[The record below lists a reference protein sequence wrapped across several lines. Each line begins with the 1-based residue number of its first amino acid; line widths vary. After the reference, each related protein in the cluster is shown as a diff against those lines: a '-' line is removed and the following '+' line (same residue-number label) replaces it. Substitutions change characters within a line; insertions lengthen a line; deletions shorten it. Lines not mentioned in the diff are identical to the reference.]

1 MLDFRKSFL
10 ALAVLALGAGS
21 AFGQVITPLSCTAQA
36 AGTPSIRA
44 EGVAE
49 LVGDVLI
56 ICNGGTP
63 NGPTEVLRQV
73 NIQIFTQPSV
83 NVTSRLLASGN
94 NDFTEAMLFVDEPAP
109 GLQHPCGNVSTAP
122 YSVPP
127 LPQAIGQPIISGVCG
142 AHVGSPTGNG
152 IGTYDPRETS
162 PFIPVGATSF
172 ATYRPNAFQA
182 RRANNSSLI
191 WQGIPFDAPGTLTT
205 RILRMTNIRVNAS
218 QLGVPAGSQADVRLV
233 ISTSASGVINPI
245 ALPITN
251 PSPTVAIAQNSLD
264 FSVVDAATC
273 LQCES
278 ANVEFAADS
287 TRSLHDKGSR
297 CDGRA
302 FRLRYQEL
310 FPSVLRRRSQKE
322 PSPLTTGD
330 IAPNPSE
337 PQDTLGFPFQ
347 TETGFYKNAGTAWW
361 PTTFQNGTLA
371 VGESGGALGLADH
384 GTRLIVRFNNVQNGL
399 QIWVGNTVPVNTI
412 QGGSNT
418 STFRT
423 GTARLIQ
430 TNPNGD
436 GPFSAAAAGATPANL
451 DTVVSGTALPSNY
464 GGNDGIN
471 QVSVV
476 GGVGQAVYEII
487 NADTTSIERVEIPV
501 IIAYRANT
509 AANLPSFGTAT
520 ANGNLAPIST
530 VATASTTA
538 ALPRFVDTAAN
549 RNVLTVNS
557 CRTNLLFPFVS
568 NQAGFDTGVA
578 IANTSKDPFGTSI
591 QTGAC
596 TVNFYGVVAGANVC
610 LSFPSPS
617 ITGGEHF
624 VWSLSSGGAVTA
636 TAGFQGYI
644 IAQCAFQYGHGF
656 AFISDLGAQ
665 RLAMGYLALV
675 MDDGIESRTGSKSE
689 TLGH

>member
-1 MLDFRKSFL
+1 LHKEKEMLDFRKSFL
-10 ALAVLALGAGS
+10 SLAVLALGAGAAS
-21 AFGQVITPLSCTAQA
+21 AQVIQPLSCTAQA
-36 AGTPSIRA
+36 AGTPSVRA

-63 NGPTEVLRQV
+63 NGPTETLRQV
-73 NIQIFTQPSV
+73 NIQIFTQPSI
-83 NVTSRLLASGN
+83 NVTSRLLAAGN

-109 GLQHPCGNVSTAP
+109 GLQHPCGTASSAP

-127 LPQAIGQPIISGVCG
+127 ASTQPIIAGVCG
-142 AHVGSPTGNG
+142 AHVGSPSGNG
-152 IGTYDPRETS
+152 IGTYDPTVAAPTVNIGGS
-162 PFIPVGATSF
+162 NY

-182 RRANNSSLI
+182 RRANNASLI

-233 ISTSASGVINPI
+233 ISTSASGVLNPI

-251 PSPTVAIAQNSLD
+251 PSPTVAIAQNSLT
-264 FSVVDAATC
+264 FSVIDPQTC

-278 ANVEFAADS
+278 GNKDFSADS
-287 TRSLHDKGSR
+287 TKTLATQGTK
-297 CDGRA
+297 CDNVA
-302 FRLRYQEL
+302 FNLRYQEL
-310 FPSVLRRRSQKE
+310 FPSVFRRRSQRE

-330 IAPNPSE
+330 IAPTPDIS
-337 PQDTLGFPFQ
+337 QDTLGFPFQ
-347 TETGFYKNAGTAWW
+347 TETGFYKAAAGGYW
-361 PTTFQNGTLA
+361 PSTFQNGTIA
-371 VGESGGALGLADH
+371 VGTSGGALGLADH

-399 QIWVGNTVPVNTI
+399 QVWVGNSVQVFTI
-412 QGGSNT
+412 QGGTNT
-418 STFRT
+418 SSLRT
-423 GTARLIQ
+423 GTARLVQ
-430 TNPNGD
+430 SNPNGD
-436 GPFSAAAAGATPANL
+436 GPFSAAAVGAT
-451 DTVVSGTALPSNY
+451 T
-464 GGNDGIN
+464 GGGIN
-471 QVSVV
+471 QVSIV

-487 NADTTSIERVEIPV
+487 NADTTAIERVQIPV
-501 IIAYRANT
+501 VIAYTANT
-509 AANLPSFGTAT
+509 SANLPSLGTST

-538 ALPRFVDTAAN
+538 ALPRFVDTAAA
-549 RNVLTVNS
+549 RNLLTINS

-568 NQAGFDTGVA
+568 NQAGFDTGLA
-578 IANTSKDPFGTSI
+578 IANTSKDPFGTAI

-636 TAGFQGYI
+636 TAGFQGYV
-644 IAQCAFQYGHGF
+644 IAQCAFQYAHGF

-675 MDDGIESRTGSKSE
+675 LDDAIGTRTGSKSE
-689 TLGH
+689 SLGH

>member
-10 ALAVLALGAGS
+10 AVAVLALGAS
-21 AFGQVITPLSCTAQA
+21 AASAQVIQPLSCTAQA

-63 NGPTEVLRQV
+63 NGANEQLRQV
-73 NIQIFTQPSV
+73 NIQIFTQPAI

-94 NDFTEAMLFVDEPAP
+94 NDFTEAMLFVDEPSPAT
-109 GLQHPCGNVSTAP
+109 QHPCGASTAP

-127 LPQAIGQPIISGVCG
+127 GSGQPVISGVCG
-142 AHVGSPTGNG
+142 AVVGSPAGNG
-152 IGTYDPRETS
+152 IGTYAPANPALTFVNGS
-162 PFIPVGATSF
+162 TYT
-172 ATYRPNAFQA
+172 TYRPNAFQA
-182 RRANNSSLI
+182 RRATPISLI

-218 QLGVPAGSQADVRLV
+218 QLSVPAGSQQDVRLQ
-233 ISTSASGVINPI
+233 ISTSASGVLNPI

-251 PSPTVAIAQNSLD
+251 PNPTVAIAQNSLD

-278 ANVEFAADS
+278 GNTEFSADS
-287 TRSLHDKGSR
+287 SKSLHDKGSR

-302 FRLRYQEL
+302 FRLRYKEL
-310 FPSVLRRRSQKE
+310 FPSVFRRRSQAAPADLVNGE
-322 PSPLTTGD
+322 
-330 IAPNPSE
+330 IAPNPSIS
-337 PQDTLGFPFQ
+337 QDTLGFPFQ
-347 TETGFYKNAGTAWW
+347 TETGFYKAAATSWW
-361 PTTFQNGTLA
+361 PSTFQNTTIA

-384 GTRLIVRFNNVQNGL
+384 GTRLIVRFNDVNNGL
-399 QIWVGNTVPVNTI
+399 QIWVGNSVPVNTI
-412 QGGSNT
+412 QGNSNT
-418 STFRT
+418 STLRT
-423 GTARLIQ
+423 GTARLVQ
-430 TNPNGD
+430 SNPNGD
-436 GPFSAAAAGATPANL
+436 GPFSAAAAGATPANFL
-451 DTVVSGTALPSNY
+451 TVVSGTGNPSNSTS
-464 GGNDGIN
+464 NAIN
-471 QVSVV
+471 QVSIV

-487 NADTTSIERVEIPV
+487 NADTTAIEQIDIPV
-501 IIAYRANT
+501 VIAYKANT
-509 AANLPSFGTAT
+509 SANLPSLGTAK
-520 ANGNLAPIST
+520 ANGNLAAISNQPL
-530 VATASTTA
+530 ASTTA
-538 ALPRFVDTAAN
+538 SLPRFVDTSAN
-549 RNVLTVNS
+549 KNVLTINS

-568 NQAGFDTGVA
+568 NQAGFDTGLA
-578 IANTSKDPFGTSI
+578 IANTSKDPFGTSL

-636 TAGFQGYI
+636 TAGFQGYV
-644 IAQCAFQYGHGF
+644 IAQCAFQYGHGY

-675 MDDGIESRTGSKSE
+675 MDDGIGSRTGSKSE